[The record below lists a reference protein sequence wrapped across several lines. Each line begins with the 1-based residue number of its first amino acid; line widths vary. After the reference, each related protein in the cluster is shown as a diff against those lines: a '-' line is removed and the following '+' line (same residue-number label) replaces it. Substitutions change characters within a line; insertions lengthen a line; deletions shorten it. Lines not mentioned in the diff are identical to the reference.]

1 MQELNE
7 GNVFDIQ
14 DVFGANLNASQ
25 MSIKKQKN
33 AVKSQLFD
41 YLKRNK
47 VQNPEQVIKQTFGD
61 LMEKA
66 GGGVGV
72 GEAGGAVAGEVVGDI
87 LPFLDSSNKTGAKVV
102 VVTNPAGAAYTS
114 PSSGFGMGFA
124 LDPALL
130 PNVNQFVNQHADKGN
145 QGAVSDAF
153 EDERLAETDTPEE
166 LDKITWQKMNNA
178 VANYVSKQLKQTLQ
192 KYHAYLPDEM
202 YHNRSGTP
210 AIDSHHYDPY
220 SRQVYMPKKFNTEP
234 QI

>member
-61 LMEKA
+61 LIEKF

-72 GEAGGAVAGEVVGDI
+72 GEAGFAAGENVGEV
-87 LPFLDSSNKTGAKVV
+87 LPFLDSKNKTGAGVV
-102 VVTNPAGAAYTS
+102 VVTNPAGEAYTS

-153 EDERLAETDTPEE
+153 ENERLAETDTPEE

-178 VANYVSKQLKQTLQ
+178 VANYVYKNLKQTLQ
-192 KYHAYLPDEM
+192 QYHAYLPDEM

-220 SRQVYMPKKFNTEP
+220 SRQVYMPKKFHSEP

>member
-14 DVFGANLNASQ
+14 DVFGANLNASK
-25 MSIKKQKN
+25 MGIAKQKS
-33 AVKSQLFD
+33 AIKSQLFD

-47 VQNPEQVIKQTFGD
+47 VQNPEQVIKQTFGE

-72 GEAGGAVAGEVVGDI
+72 GAGGFGPPENVGDAM
-87 LPFLDSSNKTGAKVV
+87 PFLDSSNKTGAGVV
-102 VVTNPAGAAYTS
+102 VVTNKKGPAYTS

-124 LDPALL
+124 LDPSLL
-130 PNVNQFVNQHADKGN
+130 PNVNQFVGLHADRGG

-153 EDERLAETDTPEE
+153 EEERVAETDTPEE
-166 LDKITWQKMNNA
+166 LEHITWQKMNNA
-178 VANYVSKQLKQTLQ
+178 VANYVYKNLKQTLQ
-192 KYHAYLPDEM
+192 QYHAYLPDEM
-202 YHNRSGTP
+202 YQNQSGIP
-210 AIDSHHYDPY
+210 AINSHHYDPY
-220 SRQVYMPKKFNTEP
+220 SRQVYMPKKFNSEP

>member
-25 MSIKKQKN
+25 MGIKKQKN

-61 LMEKA
+61 LVEKA
-66 GGGVGV
+66 GGGMGV
-72 GEAGGAVAGEVVGDI
+72 GEGGFGPPENVGDA
-87 LPFLDSSNKTGAKVV
+87 LPFLDPSNKTGAKVV
-102 VVTNPAGAAYTS
+102 VVANKNGKAYTS

-124 LDPALL
+124 LDPMLV
-130 PNVNQFVNQHADKGN
+130 PNVNQFVNFYADKGD
-145 QGAVSDAF
+145 QGAVSDSF
-153 EDERLAETDTPEE
+153 EQERLEDTDTPEE
-166 LDKITWQKMNNA
+166 LSHITWQKMNNA
-178 VANYVSKQLKQTLQ
+178 VANYVYKNLKQTLQ

-202 YHNRSGTP
+202 YQNQSGTP
-210 AIDSHHYDPY
+210 AINSHHYDPY
-220 SRQVYMPKKFNTEP
+220 SRQVYMPKKFNSEP
-234 QI
+234 KI

>member
-7 GNVFDIQ
+7 GNVFNIQ
-14 DVFGANLNASQ
+14 DVFGANLNASK
-25 MSIKKQKN
+25 MGIAKQKS

-61 LMEKA
+61 LIERF
-66 GGGVGV
+66 GGGMGV
-72 GEAGGAVAGEVVGDI
+72 GEAGGAVAGENVGDA
-87 LPFLDSSNKTGAKVV
+87 LPFLSPSNKTGAGVV
-102 VVTNPAGAAYTS
+102 VVTNPAGQAYTS

-124 LDPALL
+124 LDPTLL

-145 QGAVSDAF
+145 QGNVSDAF
-153 EDERLAETDTPEE
+153 EDERISEDDTPEE

-178 VANYVSKQLKQTLQ
+178 VANYVYKNLKQTLQ
-192 KYHAYLPDEM
+192 QYHSYLPDEM
-202 YHNRSGTP
+202 YQNRTGSP

-220 SRQVYMPKKFNTEP
+220 SRQVYMPKKFNNEP

>member
-7 GNVFDIQ
+7 ENIFDIQ
-14 DVFGANLNASQ
+14 DVFGANLNASK
-25 MSIKKQKN
+25 MGIKKQKN

-47 VQNPEQVIKQTFGD
+47 VQNPEQVIKQTSGE
-61 LMEKA
+61 LIEKF

-87 LPFLDSSNKTGAKVV
+87 MPFLDSSNKTGAKVV
-102 VVTNPAGAAYTS
+102 VVANPAGSAYTS

-124 LDPALL
+124 LDPKLV
-130 PNVNQFVNQHADKGN
+130 PNVSQFVNFHADKGN
-145 QGAVSDAF
+145 KGSVSNSF
-153 EDERLAETDTPEE
+153 EQERLEDTDTPEE
-166 LDKITWQKMNNA
+166 LSHITWQKMNNA

-220 SRQVYMPKKFNTEP
+220 SRQVYMPKKFNSKP

>member
-14 DVFGANLNASQ
+14 DVFGANLNASK
-25 MSIKKQKN
+25 MGIAKQKN

-47 VQNPEQVIKQTFGD
+47 IENPEQVIKQTFGE
-61 LMEKA
+61 LLEKA

-72 GEAGGAVAGEVVGDI
+72 GEGGFGTPENVGDVI
-87 LPFLDSSNKTGAKVV
+87 PFLDSSNKTGAGVV
-102 VVTNPAGAAYTS
+102 VVTNKAGAAYTS

-124 LDPALL
+124 LDPSLL
-130 PNVNQFVNQHADKGN
+130 PNVNQFVDQHADKGSH
-145 QGAVSDAF
+145 GDVSDTF
-153 EDERLAETDTPEE
+153 QQERMEETDTPEE

-178 VANYVSKQLKQTLQ
+178 VANYVYKNLKQTLQ
-192 KYHAYLPDEM
+192 QYHSYLPDEM
-202 YHNRSGTP
+202 YQNQSGTP
-210 AIDSHHYDPY
+210 AINSYHYDPY
-220 SRQVYMPKKFNTEP
+220 SRQVYKINKFNNEP

>member
-25 MSIKKQKN
+25 MGIKKQKN

-47 VQNPEQVIKQTFGD
+47 VQNSEQVIKQTFGD
-61 LMEKA
+61 LIEKA

-72 GEAGGAVAGEVVGDI
+72 GEGGFGPPENVGDAM
-87 LPFLDSSNKTGAKVV
+87 PFLDSSNKTGAGVV
-102 VVTNPAGAAYTS
+102 VVTNINGKAYTS

-124 LDPALL
+124 LDPMLV
-130 PNVNQFVNQHADKGN
+130 PNVSQFVNLHADRGD
-145 QGAVSDAF
+145 QGSVSDTF
-153 EDERLAETDTPEE
+153 EQERLEDTDTPEE
-166 LDKITWQKMNNA
+166 LSHITWQKMNNA
-178 VANYVSKQLKQTLQ
+178 VANYVYKNLKQTLQ
-192 KYHAYLPDEM
+192 QYHTYLPDEM
-202 YHNRSGTP
+202 YQNQSGIP
-210 AIDSHHYDPY
+210 AINSHHYDPY
-220 SRQVYMPKKFNTEP
+220 SRQIYMPRKFNSEP